1 MAKKG
6 VIALSQEIESK
17 KILELQDRIDTNS
30 RLLDDIVNR
39 LVSEYCKPL
48 DDYVAFIKSVLEDTN
63 NPPTDLELDDF
74 ILNLPVLLYFTGEA
88 LESLGIREDIAKA
101 IRQELYNKAFDNATG
116 TIADKTA
123 EAELAVQN
131 EQITQ
136 ITYQRAYRKVKLRME
151 AGYELLQSIKK
162 VITRRGQEYEMSR
175 IDPAR
180 IGGQ

>member
-1 MAKKG
+1 MSKKS
-6 VIALSQEIESK
+6 VIALSHEIESK
-17 KILELQDRIDTNS
+17 KILELQNRIDDNS
-30 RLLDDIVNR
+30 KLLDEIVNK
-39 LVSEYCKPL
+39 LVLEYCKPL
-48 DDYVAFIKSVLEDTN
+48 DDYVAFIKSILDDTS

-101 IRQELYNKAFDNATG
+101 IRQELYNQAFDNATG

-136 ITYQRAYRKVKLRME
+136 IAYQRAYRKVKLRME
-151 AGYELLQSIKK
+151 AGYEILQSVKK
-162 VITRRGQEYEMSR
+162 VIGRREKAYELTK

>member
-1 MAKKG
+1 LSKKS
-6 VIALSQEIESK
+6 VIALSQEIEAK
-17 KILELQDRIDTNS
+17 KILELQDKIDTNAQ
-30 RLLDDIVNR
+30 LLDEVVNR

-48 DDYVAFIKSVLEDTN
+48 DDYVTFIKSILDDPSQ
-63 NPPTDLELDDF
+63 PPTDLELDDF

-88 LESLGIREDIAKA
+88 QESLGVREDIAKA
-101 IRQELYNKAFDNATG
+101 IRLELYNQVFDNASG

-136 ITYQRAYRKVKLRME
+136 IAYQRAYRKVKLRME
-151 AGYELLQSIKK
+151 AAYELLQSVKK

>member
-1 MAKKG
+1 MSKKG
-6 VIALSQEIESK
+6 VIALSHEIESK
-17 KILELQDRIDTNS
+17 KILELQDRIDTNAQ
-30 RLLDDIVNR
+30 LLDDIIGR
-39 LVSEYCKPL
+39 LVQEYCKPL
-48 DDYVAFIKSVLEDTN
+48 DEYVAFIKGILDDPE
-63 NPPTDLELDDF
+63 NPPTDVELDDF
-74 ILNLPVLLYFTGEA
+74 TLNLPVLLYFTGEA
-88 LESLGIREDIAKA
+88 QESLGVREDIAKA
-101 IRQELYNKAFDNATG
+101 IRLELYNQAFDNASG

-136 ITYQRAYRKVKLRME
+136 IAYQRAYRKVKLRME
-151 AGYELLQSIKK
+151 AGYELLQSVKK

>member
-1 MAKKG
+1 MSKKS
-6 VIALSQEIESK
+6 VIALSHEIESK
-17 KILELQDRIDTNS
+17 KILELQNRIDDNS
-30 RLLDDIVNR
+30 KLLDEIVNK
-39 LVSEYCKPL
+39 LVLEYCKPL
-48 DDYVAFIKSVLEDTN
+48 DDYVAFIKSILDDTS

-88 LESLGIREDIAKA
+88 QESLGIREDIAKA

-136 ITYQRAYRKVKLRME
+136 IAYQRAYRKVKLRME
-151 AGYELLQSIKK
+151 AGYELHQSVEK
-162 VITRRGQEYEMSR
+162 VITRRGQEYEMTR
-175 IDPAR
+175 IDTAR